1 MSTLDRSRMAW
12 TLLACGLLTG
22 CGQRPVQV
30 PHMDY
35 SNSAGY
41 ALEPFKDDAPANA
54 SVDPS
59 TFPQS
64 YTDLQGQSVDLA
76 KYRGQ
81 RKVVLV
87 VLRGMPQS
95 PGGQFCPSCLAQTSS
110 LLAYRE
116 KFNER
121 GAEVLLVYPGPT
133 DRLGEFLQT
142 VRMQTPGEPEQAFRV
157 LLDEQCRACERLG
170 IRADL
175 AKPSTYILDTKGN
188 PVYAYVGA
196 TSTDRPSIKAIL
208 AQLDKAN

>member
-1 MSTLDRSRMAW
+1 M
-12 TLLACGLLTG
+12 LACAAVLG
-22 CGQRPVQV
+22 CGRGPVQV
-30 PHMDY
+30 PHLDY

-41 ALEPFKDDAPANA
+41 AIEPFKDNAPTNA
-54 SVDPS
+54 VVDPA

-64 YTDLQGQSVDLA
+64 YIDLQGKPVDLSR
-76 KYRGQ
+76 YRGT

-87 VLRGMPQS
+87 VLRGMPQA

-110 LLAYRE
+110 LLANRE
-116 KFNER
+116 EFDKR

-142 VRMQTPGEPEQAFRV
+142 AKMQTPGEPEQAFRV

-175 AKPSTYILDTKGN
+175 AKPSTYILDTQGN
-188 PVYAYVGA
+188 LVYAYVGA
-196 TSTDRPSIKAIL
+196 TSTDRPSIRAIL
-208 AQLDKAN
+208 AQVDKAN